1 MLCASSDGDRYR
13 SPGIASVADM
23 TGDLI
28 AGGVK
33 DRSGKC
39 GGNRE
44 VPGRK
49 LCGMDWS
56 ALSLVHTPI
65 SAAVGSRREVAIC
78 AG

>member
-44 VPGRK
+44 VPARK
-49 LCGMDWS
+49 PKRYGDVAGLCRF
-56 ALSLVHTPI
+56 L
-65 SAAVGSRREVAIC
+65 
-78 AG
+78 